1 MQPNNKSKKV
11 YLFNN
16 MTSTPIS
23 RPCIRVCKKKKTKK
37 K

>member
-1 MQPNNKSKKV
+1 MQPKHKTKKI

-23 RPCIRVCKKKKTKK
+23 RPCIRLCKKRKQKK
-37 K
+37 